1 MQQGPR
7 IASPAVVLL
16 VDDEPTTI
24 RLLRQILKAD
34 GCEIVE
40 AADGDE
46 ALVAY
51 RSSKP
56 DLILLDIILPHR
68 DGLDVL
74 REIRKEDAS
83 TGIIMLS
90 ALSSERITIDSLLSG
105 ADDYISK
112 PFQLRA
118 MRTRIQQVLDK
129 TALRRENIRLQGALE
144 SANNRIRQLAE
155 HYLPPG
161 VMAEYMER
169 PEPPALGGR
178 RQVITVLFADLQGFT
193 PLAESVS
200 PDQLVEILNRYLQTV
215 ADALARNGGTL
226 DKFMGDGVMGFFNAP
241 APQTDHADRAVRAA
255 EEIVIA
261 CEELF
266 RDGHE
271 LSVGIGI
278 NTGEAVVGNVGTPQL
293 MSYTAIGDAVNL
305 AQRLQEMAGPNEILI
320 GPDTFRTARG
330 RRGLEPIG
338 LRHARGRSEP
348 ISCYRATSAASAR
361 TLQTILNGET
371 LD

>member
-1 MQQGPR
+1 MQQVPR
-7 IASPAVVLL
+7 IATPAVVLL

-40 AADGDE
+40 AADGEE
-46 ALVAY
+46 ALTAY
-51 RSSKP
+51 RAHKP
-56 DLILLDIILPHR
+56 DLIMLDIILPHR

-74 REIRKEDAS
+74 REIRKEDSS

-129 TALRRENIRLQGALE
+129 TALRRENIRLQIALA

-169 PEPPALGGR
+169 AEPPALGGR
-178 RQVITVLFADLQGFT
+178 RQIITVLFADLQGFT
-193 PLAESVS
+193 PLAETVS
-200 PDQLVEILNRYLQTV
+200 PDQLVEILNRYLQVV
-215 ADALARNGGTL
+215 AGALARNGGTL

-241 APQTDHADRAVRAA
+241 ALQHDHADRAVRAA
-255 EEIVIA
+255 RDIVFD
-261 CEELF
+261 CQQLF
-266 RDGHE
+266 REGLE
-271 LSVGIGI
+271 LSVGIGV

-293 MSYTAIGDAVNL
+293 MSYTAIGDTVNL
-305 AQRLQEMAGPNEILI
+305 AQRLQEMAGRNEVLT
-320 GPDTFRTARG
+320 GPETRRSARAT
-330 RRGLEPIG
+330 RSLESIG

-348 ISCYRATSAASAR
+348 INCYRLRLSDDMHDLES
-361 TLQTILNGET
+361 ES
-371 LD
+371 